1 MSTRLA
7 LWARLARI
15 TAACGF
21 VVLSGFLLV
30 EVGFEPGATGVAS
43 TRAPGRSMP
52 LPLPPELEPGADD
65 PLAPKPSAS
74 SNPDP
79 PPSPR
84 QILVDIGPPRSD
96 VFVDGRRVGQT
107 PFLGQVRCRP
117 GREISIHV
125 IPERGLPLEEKRVC
139 PP

>member
-1 MSTRLA
+1 MRLA
-7 LWARLARI
+7 LAARLARI
-15 TAACGF
+15 TAATGF
-21 VVLSGFLLV
+21 VALSGYLLV
-30 EVGFEPGATGVAS
+30 EVGLDPP
-43 TRAPGRSMP
+43 APGLATVGARGRRIAA
-52 LPLPPELEPGADD
+52 LPPDLEPSADD
-65 PLAPKPSAS
+65 PLAPKPIASAS
-74 SNPDP
+74 ADP

-125 IPERGLPLEEKRVC
+125 IPERGLPIEEKRVC
-139 PP
+139 PH